1 MPSKELSA
9 VAIQRHTPLYLTN
22 ALCEHAHG
30 NPVLFKSL
38 GLPSGE
44 WRGSFYPLTTQEA
57 IFVGDDSES
66 FGDATLLF
74 GYSVLLEGQKW
85 VAPSVEF
92 HYRTSQNPAAPT
104 CARVEAKARAFLA
117 AIEAGVQRLG
127 GRVRLD
133 LEDGVAHHTVVLLV
147 PMESAIRFAT
157 YARWRACVVDVV
169 GQAMKKANAA

>member
-22 ALCEHAHG
+22 VLCEHAHG

-117 AIEAGVQRLG
+117 PSKPACSG
-127 GRVRLD
+127 
-133 LEDGVAHHTVVLLV
+133 
-147 PMESAIRFAT
+147 SAAACGST
-157 YARWRACVVDVV
+157 WRTASPTTPSSSWSPWSPP
-169 GQAMKKANAA
+169 